1 MTEINRFA
9 EKHENA
15 KEALLAKLSEVLE
28 SYLDGKYSID
38 DVISVVKRV
47 LDEKLSPEE
56 SRDVTDLFSFLI
68 RAKNHDGEIPKED
81 QRRFFGM
88 LGFVPVSGEVVDDE
102 DTDDNEDSTEAPG
115 NILDEVAGG
124 NGGNGGGIDNPG
136 GNPEQENNEV
146 PGFVVK
152 FFQLDVVRGNLW
164 EKDQVADWQPY
175 DYVKAIMSYVARDL
189 KSEAH
194 KEYPMQAIWQEAV
207 TKKYVIEGE
216 QQKFS
221 LHEDILPAFPSRE
234 IRDEVEWFFNALN
247 AIEKGAESIEDKRTQ
262 GDPDKFFSYL
272 KEDVPQPF
280 RWGHFFRS
288 KIELNGQEEKF
299 TTIGANLSFGE
310 LAQTAVRY
318 LLRRVADPELSDPDH
333 NMFAHNARRGE
344 ISKEMGKDFANLIQR
359 ISPELRAIDGG
370 DQVEENRKKEKAEIL
385 AFLVVNYSVKF
396 LATLVPW
403 PISDLAILRYDS
415 LIPTKLFRFGA
426 SERKYLTEE
435 EQSGKLSVYDRV
447 FIANFGRLL
456 NNGLI
461 SHVLRAKYATKDE
474 VGNIVVKEEFVT
486 LLELLMH
493 QCLTVEKDKN
503 NLTHA
508 DGDIERKEENGW
520 DERQR
525 MLLDKFPQLNKV
537 YLKPLPDLINENIP
551 ANIGGYWDG
560 MIEHANDIWKLIK
573 TDSLPMKNLLR
584 EVSSRGIFEDFKT
597 KVPAEELKNNLA
609 NIYKRADYWMG
620 DSVLRDKDGNRYEF
634 DKSDVESEN
643 LADAQKMDEANRFMK
658 IRVIKKR
665 GDKEIG
671 TFILMNFRES
681 FVLSPDW
688 NGDNDKLRK
697 ELEVSKEEVKFMQ
710 LDPER
715 LYKEPGDQYTLL
727 RKLITEKFVIASIRH
742 YLQEE
747 TNKNY
752 LSYQERA
759 ALVELLSSQFANE
772 LTEANPLKA
781 AFSKRR
787 PMFFGESYP
796 VVSTGIWTK
805 NEALKL
811 VSIFPEEPILYGAKS
826 AVKDKK

>member
-1 MTEINRFA
+1 MSEVNRFA
-9 EKHENA
+9 ENYENA
-15 KEALLAKLSEVLE
+15 KEALLAKLREVLE
-28 SYLDGKYSID
+28 SYLEGKYNID
-38 DVISVVKRV
+38 DAVSVVKRI
-47 LDEKLSPEE
+47 LDEKLSQEE
-56 SRDVTDLFSFLI
+56 SRDVTDLLSFLI
-68 RAKNHDGEIPKED
+68 RAKNHDGEIPKET

-88 LGFVPVSGEVVDDE
+88 LGFIPVSGEVVDDDE
-102 DTDDNEDSTEAPG
+102 ETDDNGNVEGQEES
-115 NILDEVAGG
+115 NILEG
-124 NGGNGGGIDNPG
+124 NGGNGGVDGPM
-136 GNPEQENNEV
+136 GNREQENSEV

-164 EKDQVADWQPY
+164 KKEDVERWSPY

-189 KSEAH
+189 MSEAH
-194 KEYPMQAIWQEAV
+194 PEYPMQAIWQEAV

-247 AIEKGAESIEDKRTQ
+247 AIEKGASSIEDKRTQ
-262 GDPDKFFSYL
+262 GDPDQFFSYL
-272 KEDVPQPF
+272 KEDAPQPF

-288 KIELNGQEEKF
+288 KIELDGREEKF

-310 LAQTAVRY
+310 LSQTAVRY
-318 LLRRVADPELSDPDH
+318 LLRRVADPDLSDPGH
-333 NMFAHNARRGE
+333 NMFAHNAKRGE
-344 ISKEMGKDFANLIQR
+344 ISKRMRGDFTSLIQR

-370 DQVEENRKKEKAEIL
+370 DQAEEKLKKEKAEIL

-403 PISDLAILRYDS
+403 PISDLGVLRFDS

-456 NNGLI
+456 NNGLM
-461 SHVLRAKYATKDE
+461 SHVLKAKYATKNE
-474 VGNIVVKEEFVT
+474 RGNIVVKEEFVT

-503 NLTHA
+503 NLTYA
-508 DGDIERKEENGW
+508 DGDVERKEENGW

-525 MLLDKFPQLNKV
+525 MLLDKFSQLNKV
-537 YLKPLPDLINENIP
+537 YLKPLPELINDNIP

-560 MIEHANDIWKLIK
+560 MIEHANDMWKLIK
-573 TDSLPMKNLLR
+573 SDSLPMKNLLR

-620 DSVLRDKDGNRYEF
+620 DSVVKDKDGNRYEF
-634 DKSDVESEN
+634 RTLEE
-643 LADAQKMDEANRFMK
+643 AQAMDEANRFMK
-658 IRVIKKR
+658 IRTKTKF
-665 GDKEIG
+665 GPNG
-671 TFILMNFRES
+671 FILMNFRES
-681 FVLSPDW
+681 FVLNPNW

-697 ELEVSKEEVKFMQ
+697 ELEVSKKEVEFMK

-715 LYKEPGDQYTLL
+715 LYKESGDQYTLL

-747 TNKNY
+747 TSKNY
-752 LSYQERA
+752 LSYQERV
-759 ALVELLSSQFANE
+759 ALVELLSSEFANE
-772 LTEANPLKA
+772 LTEPNPIKA

-787 PMFFGESYP
+787 PVFFGESYP

-805 NEALKL
+805 DEALKL
-811 VSIFPEEPILYGAKS
+811 VSIFPEEPPLYGAKK
-826 AVKDKK
+826 AVKEKK

>member
-1 MTEINRFA
+1 
-9 EKHENA
+9 
-15 KEALLAKLSEVLE
+15 
-28 SYLDGKYSID
+28 
-38 DVISVVKRV
+38 
-47 LDEKLSPEE
+47 
-56 SRDVTDLFSFLI
+56 
-68 RAKNHDGEIPKED
+68 
-81 QRRFFGM
+81 
-88 LGFVPVSGEVVDDE
+88 
-102 DTDDNEDSTEAPG
+102 
-115 NILDEVAGG
+115 
-124 NGGNGGGIDNPG
+124 
-136 GNPEQENNEV
+136 
-146 PGFVVK
+146 
-152 FFQLDVVRGNLW
+152 
-164 EKDQVADWQPY
+164 
-175 DYVKAIMSYVARDL
+175 
-189 KSEAH
+189 
-194 KEYPMQAIWQEAV
+194 
-207 TKKYVIEGE
+207 
-216 QQKFS
+216 
-221 LHEDILPAFPSRE
+221 
-234 IRDEVEWFFNALN
+234 
-247 AIEKGAESIEDKRTQ
+247 
-262 GDPDKFFSYL
+262 
-272 KEDVPQPF
+272 
-280 RWGHFFRS
+280 
-288 KIELNGQEEKF
+288 
-299 TTIGANLSFGE
+299 
-310 LAQTAVRY
+310 
-318 LLRRVADPELSDPDH
+318 
-333 NMFAHNARRGE
+333 
-344 ISKEMGKDFANLIQR
+344 
-359 ISPELRAIDGG
+359 
-370 DQVEENRKKEKAEIL
+370 
-385 AFLVVNYSVKF
+385 
-396 LATLVPW
+396 
-403 PISDLAILRYDS
+403 
-415 LIPTKLFRFGA
+415 
-426 SERKYLTEE
+426 
-435 EQSGKLSVYDRV
+435 
-447 FIANFGRLL
+447 
-456 NNGLI
+456 
-461 SHVLRAKYATKDE
+461 
-474 VGNIVVKEEFVT
+474 
-486 LLELLMH
+486 
-493 QCLTVEKDKN
+493 
-503 NLTHA
+503 
-508 DGDIERKEENGW
+508 
-520 DERQR
+520 
-525 MLLDKFPQLNKV
+525 MLLDKFPHLNKV